1 MEKFHRYKPD
11 LKKKKAPTCIQ
22 TNLLVQSVLGFCRL
36 KCKRLWVLLCLI
48 TDLKGENINML
59 VIFADDN
66 KLESQKN
73 GEKPRKSGENL
84 INEQM
89 GWSTITNML
98 ILCFCCSFKQRKA
111 LSC

>member
-1 MEKFHRYKPD
+1 M
-11 LKKKKAPTCIQ
+11 
-22 TNLLVQSVLGFCRL
+22 
-36 KCKRLWVLLCLI
+36 LLCLI

-89 GWSTITNML
+89 G
-98 ILCFCCSFKQRKA
+98 
-111 LSC
+111 